1 MRNRKVGFGIDQL
14 DNRTPLWAKNAF
26 RITLLLTSVATF
38 IIAGD
43 AKIDAELAVQI
54 GVYLK
59 GLDLLVFGLSKM
71 FGVEIEEKK

>member
-1 MRNRKVGFGIDQL
+1 MKSRKVSFGIEGL
-14 DNRTPLWAKNAF
+14 NNRTPLWAKNAF

-59 GLDLLVFGLSKM
+59 GLDLFVFGLSKM
-71 FGVEIEEKK
+71 FGVEVEENN